1 MSVVN
6 PGPPIRFGVFELNPK
21 TGELRKQGLRVRLSQ
36 QPSQLLLFLLE
47 TPGRIRTREELQE
60 RLWRTNTFVDFDHSL
75 NKIVHALRETL
86 GDSAT
91 NPRFIETVS
100 GQGYRFIPIPQQPSR
115 RASKSRVSQEIE
127 SVAVLP
133 FVTESGEPEI
143 AFIASQITTQVIDEL
158 SRISGIRVLA
168 YSTVKDYKE
177 ERANPQLVGKD
188 LGVEGVVF
196 GEFVR
201 HNSDLFLH
209 VELVDVADGT
219 QLWGANLKQDCENLI
234 DYSEQVAKVISRQL
248 KPILSADQIKVS
260 RIISKPSSSVSR
272 KVSDNK
278 SNSILFPV
286 KKKA

>member
-1 MSVVN
+1 VN
-6 PGPPIRFGVFELNPK
+6 QASPPIRFGVFELDQK
-21 TGELRKQGLRVRLSQ
+21 TGELRKQGLRVRLSP

-47 TPGRIRTREELQE
+47 TPGRTRSRQELQE
-60 RLWRTNTFVDFDHSL
+60 QLWPTNTFVDFDHSL

-115 RASKSRVSQEIE
+115 RASKSRVSQKIE

-143 AFIASQITTQVIDEL
+143 AFIGSQITSQVIEVL

-168 YSTVKDYKE
+168 YSTIKDYK
-177 ERANPQLVGKD
+177 RQGANPQLVGKD
-188 LGVEGVVF
+188 LDVGGVVF

-201 HNSDLFLH
+201 HKSDLFLH
-209 VELVDVADGT
+209 VELVDVADGA
-219 QLWGANLKQDCENLI
+219 QLWGVHLKQDSEHAI

-248 KPILSADQIKVS
+248 KAILSVDQIKVLPTI
-260 RIISKPSSSVSR
+260 RKPGSSVSR

-278 SNSILFPV
+278 SNSILYPV
-286 KKKA
+286 KKGA